1 MNQKTQEYFSLL
13 DQKITSEVKPY
24 NKYSHTAQC

>member
-1 MNQKTQEYFSLL
+1 MNQKNQKISLL

-24 NKYSHTAQC
+24 NKYSHTAQ

>member
-1 MNQKTQEYFSLL
+1 MNQKKQNISVL

-24 NKYSHTAQC
+24 NKYSHTAQ